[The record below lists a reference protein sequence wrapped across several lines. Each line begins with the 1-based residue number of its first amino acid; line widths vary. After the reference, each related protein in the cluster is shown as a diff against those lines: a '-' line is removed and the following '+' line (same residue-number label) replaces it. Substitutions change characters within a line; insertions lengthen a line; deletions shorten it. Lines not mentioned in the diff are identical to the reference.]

1 MFENL
6 LKPITINKTEIRNR
20 TAYPSLALLYSYDM
34 KLNDRHLEFYR
45 ERAKGGAGIV
55 TVGPVGF
62 DDVGAGLI
70 GPSIATDEAIEDFK
84 KVADAINAEGAASW
98 VQLYHAGAYSKSMII
113 GGKQAIA
120 PSGVQSNYTKEM
132 PRELTIE
139 EIKELYQTYA
149 KAALRVKKAG
159 FTGVE
164 ILASAGYLITQ
175 FLSPLTNKR
184 TDEYGGSFENRTRF
198 AKELIETMREAVGAD
213 YPISIRMAGN
223 DFVTGSNTDAETPAF
238 AKVYEDAGVDLINVT
253 GGWHE
258 TKVPQLSM
266 DLPRGAFAYLAES
279 IKKAVTIP
287 VMASNRISTPEL
299 AEEFISDGV
308 ADMVNLGR
316 VLIADPFW
324 PKKAEANRAEEIR
337 PCIACNQGCTD
348 QIFFGKPL
356 FCIVNAEAGF
366 EESRKIKKVET
377 GKHIMIIGAGPAGL
391 EAAIRANEAGH
402 TVEVFEK
409 SDDIGGQLWIAG
421 TPPHKQELWELI
433 RYYETELIKNEI
445 PVHLETE
452 VTLDLIKEVEPDF
465 IFAAEGAEPLAPPI
479 EGLTTDSSVYNA
491 WDILKNNPKL
501 GKKVAVIGGGAVGL
515 ETAHYISEKGTITPE
530 TLHFLFKYKAESD
543 ERLHELVSKGNKDV
557 TVFEMMPK
565 IGKGVG
571 KSTKW
576 ILLGN
581 LDDMGVQSITEAK
594 VVSIKD
600 GVVTFERDGKTESIK
615 FDNVVNAAGSKSVKK
630 IADQL
635 ESTGI
640 PFKILGDSE
649 KVGQINDA
657 IHSAY
662 LAVMEL

>member
-1 MFENL
+1 MFNNL

-20 TAYPSLALLYSYDM
+20 IAYPSLALLYSYDM
-34 KLNDRHLEFYR
+34 KINDRHIEFFR

-62 DDVGAGLI
+62 DEFGAGLI

-84 KVADAINAEGAASW
+84 KVSDAINNEGAASW

-120 PSGVQSNYTKEM
+120 PSSVKSNYTKEI
-132 PRELTIE
+132 PKELTIE
-139 EIKELYQTYA
+139 EIKELQQTYA
-149 KAALRVKKAG
+149 KAAVRVKKAG

-198 AKELIETMREAVGAD
+198 AKELIATMREAVGPD
-213 YPISIRMAGN
+213 YPITIRIAGN
-223 DFVTGSNTDAETPAF
+223 DFVPGSNTDTETPAF
-238 AKVYEDAGVDLINVT
+238 AKVYEEAGIDAINVT

-258 TKVPQLSM
+258 SKIPQLSM
-266 DLPRGAFAYLAES
+266 ELPRGAFAYLAEN
-279 IKKAVTIP
+279 IKNEVKIP

-299 AEEFISDGV
+299 AEEIIADGV
-308 ADMVNLGR
+308 ADMVSLGR
-316 VLIADPFW
+316 VLIADPFF
-324 PKKAEANRAEEIR
+324 PKKAAANTPEEIR
-337 PCIACNQGCTD
+337 PCVACNQGCTD

-356 FCIVNAEAGF
+356 FCIANAEAGF
-366 EESRKIKKVET
+366 ENVRHIEKTKDS
-377 GKHIMIIGAGPAGL
+377 KHIMIIGAGPAGL
-391 EAAIRANEAGH
+391 EAAIRATEAGH
-402 TVEVFEK
+402 TVELFEK

-421 TPPHKQELWELI
+421 TPPTKQELWELI
-433 RYYETELIKNEI
+433 RYYESLLIKYQI

-452 VTLDLIKEVEPDF
+452 VDLELIKEVNPDF
-465 IFAAEGAEPLAPPI
+465 IFAAEGATPLTPPI
-479 EGLTTDSSVYNA
+479 EGLKDDSSVVNA
-491 WDILKNNPKL
+491 WDVLKDNPKL
-501 GKKVAVIGGGAVGL
+501 GKKIAVIGGGAVGL
-515 ETAHYISEKGTITPE
+515 ETAHFLSEKGTMDAE

-543 ERLHELVSKGNKDV
+543 ERLHELMKKGNKEV

-565 IGKGVG
+565 VGKGVG

-581 LDDMGVQSITEAK
+581 LDEMGVKFVTEAK

-600 GVVTFERDGKTESIK
+600 GLLTFEKDGKSESIQ
-615 FDNVVNAAGSKSVKK
+615 FDNVVNAAGSRSVTK
-630 IADQL
+630 IADKL
-635 ESTGI
+635 ESTNI
-640 PFKILGDSE
+640 PFKVLGDSE
-649 KVGQINDA
+649 KIGQINDA

-662 LAVMEL
+662 LAVSEL